1 MFYINDDIFF
11 NLKDV
16 DSNILN
22 SFINYPIVQQRI
34 RYQNEKIIN
43 FDYHY
48 FELMSLMRIQRMMI
62 PENFNSSYFSEKIY
76 SLIEKYYDKFNS
88 YSIDIKIVCSE
99 VITNKKLFP
108 KINSLI
114 KLEQITN
121 LSYNDSLYQV
131 DIYRERLLSNNH
143 FTFIGERNE
152 IINASKVYSYENN
165 FNDVF
170 LIDNEK
176 KVVRSS
182 KGSVFFIYRNKV
194 VTPLNHFRDLNS
206 SIIERLFEKLNKNV
220 DYEFSQESVSLF
232 DVLKANEI
240 FVFDLIGGIYSIK
253 SYKKRKFE
261 VSQTQKIS
269 NLIINSVL
277 DL

>member
-1 MFYINDDIFF
+1 MFYINEEIFF
-11 NLKDV
+11 DYKDV
-16 DSNILN
+16 EFDILN
-22 SFINYPIVQQRI
+22 SFINYPLAQQKI
-34 RYQNEKIIN
+34 RYQNQKIIN
-43 FDYHY
+43 YDYHY

-62 PENFNSSYFSEKIY
+62 PEKFNSSYFSEKIHN
-76 SLIEKYYDKFNS
+76 LIEKYYDKFNS

-114 KLEQITN
+114 KIEQVTN
-121 LSYNDSLYQV
+121 LSYSDNFYEV
-131 DIYRERLLSNNH
+131 DIYRERCISNNH
-143 FTFIGERNE
+143 FTFISGRNE
-152 IINASKVYSYENN
+152 IINSSKVFSYENN

-170 LIDNEK
+170 LIDYEK

-182 KGSVFFIYRNKV
+182 KGSIFLIYGNKV
-194 VTPLNHFRDLNS
+194 ITPLNHFRDLNS
-206 SIIERLFEKLNKNV
+206 TIIERLFEKLDKNFG
-220 DYEFSQESVSLF
+220 YEFSQEPISLF
-232 DVLKANEI
+232 DILKANEI
-240 FVFDLIGGIYSIK
+240 FIFNLIDGIYSVK

-261 VSQTQKIS
+261 VSETQKIY

>member
-1 MFYINDDIFF
+1 MFHINDDIFF
-11 NLKDV
+11 NYNDV
-16 DSNILN
+16 ASDILN
-22 SFINYPIVQQRI
+22 SFINYPLAQQRI
-34 RYQNEKIIN
+34 RYQNQKIIN

-62 PENFNSSYFSEKIY
+62 PENFNSNYFSEKIY
-76 SLIEKYYDKFNS
+76 NLIEKYYDKFNS

-99 VITNKKLFP
+99 VITNKKVFP

-114 KLEQITN
+114 KLEQIKN
-121 LSYNDSLYQV
+121 LSYSDKSYQV
-131 DIYRERLLSNNH
+131 DIYRERFISNNH
-143 FTFIGERNE
+143 FTFIGERDE
-152 IINASKVYSYENN
+152 IINSSMVYSYENK

-194 VTPLNHFRDLNS
+194 VTPLNNFRDLNT
-206 SIIERLFEKLNKNV
+206 SIIERLFEKLNKNTE
-220 DYEFSQESVSLF
+220 YEFSQESVSLF

-240 FVFDLIGGIYSIK
+240 FIFDLVGGIYSVK

-261 VSQTQKIS
+261 VSETQKIHP
-269 NLIINSVL
+269 LIINSVL

>member
-1 MFYINDDIFF
+1 MFYINDDIFL
-11 NLKDV
+11 NYKDV
-16 DSNILN
+16 ESDILN
-22 SFINYPIVQQRI
+22 SFINYPIAQQRI
-34 RYQNEKIIN
+34 RYQNQKIIN

-48 FELMSLMRIQRMMI
+48 FELMKLMRIQRMMI
-62 PENFNSSYFSEKIY
+62 PKNFNSSYFSEKIY
-76 SLIEKYYDKFNS
+76 NLIENYYDKFNS

-121 LSYNDSLYQV
+121 LSYSGNLYKV
-131 DIYRERLLSNNH
+131 DIYRERFISNNH
-143 FTFIGERNE
+143 YTFISERNE
-152 IINASKVYSYENN
+152 IINSSKVFSYENN

-182 KGSVFFIYRNKV
+182 KGSIFFVYRNKV
-194 VTPLNHFRDLNS
+194 VTPLNHFRDSNS
-206 SIIERLFEKLNKNV
+206 SIIERLFEKLNNNI
-220 DYEFSQESVSLF
+220 DYEFYQESVSLF
-232 DVLKANEI
+232 DILKADEI
-240 FVFDLIGGIYSIK
+240 FIFDLIDGIYSVK
-253 SYKKRKFE
+253 SYKKKIFE
-261 VSQTQKIS
+261 VSETQKIYS
-269 NLIINSVL
+269 LIINSVL

>member
-11 NLKDV
+11 NYKDV
-16 DSNILN
+16 ASDILN
-22 SFINYPIVQQRI
+22 SFINYPLAQQRI
-34 RYQNEKIIN
+34 RYQNQKIIN

-62 PENFNSSYFSEKIY
+62 PENFNSNYFSEKIY
-76 SLIEKYYDKFNS
+76 NLIEKYYDKFNS

-99 VITNKKLFP
+99 VITNKKVFP

-114 KLEQITN
+114 KLEQIKN
-121 LSYNDSLYQV
+121 LSYSDKSYQV
-131 DIYRERLLSNNH
+131 DIYRERFISNNH
-143 FTFIGERNE
+143 FTFIGERDE
-152 IINASKVYSYENN
+152 IINSSMVYSYENK

-194 VTPLNHFRDLNS
+194 VTPLNNFRDLNTP
-206 SIIERLFEKLNKNV
+206 IIERLLEKLNKNTE
-220 DYEFSQESVSLF
+220 YEFSQESVSLF

-240 FVFDLIGGIYSIK
+240 FIFDLIGGIYSVK

-261 VSQTQKIS
+261 VSETQKIHP
-269 NLIINSVL
+269 LIINSVL

>member
-11 NLKDV
+11 NYNDV
-16 DSNILN
+16 ASDILN
-22 SFINYPIVQQRI
+22 SFINYPLAQQRI
-34 RYQNEKIIN
+34 RYQNQKIIN

-62 PENFNSSYFSEKIY
+62 PENFNPSYFSEKIY
-76 SLIEKYYDKFNS
+76 NLIEKYYDKFNS

-99 VITNKKLFP
+99 VITNKKVFP

-114 KLEQITN
+114 KLEEIKN
-121 LSYNDSLYQV
+121 LSYSDKSYQV
-131 DIYRERLLSNNH
+131 DIYRERFISNNH

-152 IINASKVYSYENN
+152 IINSSKVYTYENN

-182 KGSVFFIYRNKV
+182 KGSVFFIFRNKV
-194 VTPLNHFRDLNS
+194 VTPLNNFRDLNT
-206 SIIERLFEKLNKNV
+206 SIIERLFEKLNKNTE
-220 DYEFSQESVSLF
+220 YEFSQESVSLF

-240 FVFDLIGGIYSIK
+240 FIFDLVGGIYSVK

-261 VSQTQKIS
+261 VSETQKIHP
-269 NLIINSVL
+269 LIINSVL

>member
-11 NLKDV
+11 NYKDV
-16 DSNILN
+16 ASDILN
-22 SFINYPIVQQRI
+22 SFINYPLAQQRI
-34 RYQNEKIIN
+34 RYQNQKIIN

-62 PENFNSSYFSEKIY
+62 PENFNSNYFSEKIY
-76 SLIEKYYDKFNS
+76 NLIEKYYDKFNS

-99 VITNKKLFP
+99 VITNKKVFP

-114 KLEQITN
+114 KLEEIKN
-121 LSYNDSLYQV
+121 LSYSDKSYQV
-131 DIYRERLLSNNH
+131 DIYRERFISNNH
-143 FTFIGERNE
+143 FTFIGERDE
-152 IINASKVYSYENN
+152 IINSSMVYSYENN

-194 VTPLNHFRDLNS
+194 VTPLNNFRDLNT
-206 SIIERLFEKLNKNV
+206 SIIERLFEKLNKNTE
-220 DYEFSQESVSLF
+220 YEFSQESVSLF

-240 FVFDLIGGIYSIK
+240 FIFDLVGGIYSVK

-261 VSQTQKIS
+261 VSETQKIHP
-269 NLIINSVL
+269 LIINSVL

>member
-11 NLKDV
+11 NYNDV
-16 DSNILN
+16 ASDILN
-22 SFINYPIVQQRI
+22 SFINYPLAQQRI
-34 RYQNEKIIN
+34 RYQNQKIIN

-62 PENFNSSYFSEKIY
+62 PENFNSNYFSEKIY
-76 SLIEKYYDKFNS
+76 NLIEKYYDKFNS

-99 VITNKKLFP
+99 VITNKKVFP

-114 KLEQITN
+114 KIEQIKN
-121 LSYNDSLYQV
+121 LSYSDKSYQV
-131 DIYRERLLSNNH
+131 DIYRERFISNNH
-143 FTFIGERNE
+143 FTFIGERDE
-152 IINASKVYSYENN
+152 IINSSMVYSYENK

-194 VTPLNHFRDLNS
+194 VTPLNNFRDLNT
-206 SIIERLFEKLNKNV
+206 SIIERLFEKLNKNTE
-220 DYEFSQESVSLF
+220 YEFSQESVSLF

-240 FVFDLIGGIYSIK
+240 FIFDLVGGIYSVK

-261 VSQTQKIS
+261 VSETQKIHP
-269 NLIINSVL
+269 LIINSVL

>member
-11 NLKDV
+11 NYNDV
-16 DSNILN
+16 ASDILN
-22 SFINYPIVQQRI
+22 SFINYPLAQQRI
-34 RYQNEKIIN
+34 RYQNQKIIN

-62 PENFNSSYFSEKIY
+62 PENFNSNYFSEKIY
-76 SLIEKYYDKFNS
+76 NLIEKYYDKFNS

-99 VITNKKLFP
+99 VITNKKIFP

-121 LSYNDSLYQV
+121 LSYNDSSYQV
-131 DIYRERLLSNNH
+131 DIYRERFISNNH
-143 FTFIGERNE
+143 FTFISERDE
-152 IINASKVYSYENN
+152 IINSSMVYSYENN

-194 VTPLNHFRDLNS
+194 VTPLNNFRDLNT
-206 SIIERLFEKLNKNV
+206 SIIERLFEKLNKNTE
-220 DYEFSQESVSLF
+220 YEFSQESVSLF
-232 DVLKANEI
+232 DVLKAN
-240 FVFDLIGGIYSIK
+240 
-253 SYKKRKFE
+253 
-261 VSQTQKIS
+261 
-269 NLIINSVL
+269 
-277 DL
+277 

>member
-11 NLKDV
+11 NYNDV
-16 DSNILN
+16 ASDILN
-22 SFINYPIVQQRI
+22 SFINYPLAQQRI
-34 RYQNEKIIN
+34 RYQNQKIIN

-62 PENFNSSYFSEKIY
+62 PENFNSNYFSEKIY
-76 SLIEKYYDKFNS
+76 NLIEKYYDKFNS

-99 VITNKKLFP
+99 VITNKKVFP
-108 KINSLI
+108 RINSLI
-114 KLEQITN
+114 KLEEIKN
-121 LSYNDSLYQV
+121 LSYSDKSYQV
-131 DIYRERLLSNNH
+131 DIYRERFISNNH
-143 FTFIGERNE
+143 FTFIGERDE
-152 IINASKVYSYENN
+152 IINSSMVYSYENN

-182 KGSVFFIYRNKV
+182 KGSVFFVYRNKV
-194 VTPLNHFRDLNS
+194 VTPLNNFRDLNT
-206 SIIERLFEKLNKNV
+206 SIIERLFEKLNKNTE
-220 DYEFSQESVSLF
+220 YEFSQESVSLF

-240 FVFDLIGGIYSIK
+240 FIFDLVGGIYSVK

-261 VSQTQKIS
+261 VSETQKIHP
-269 NLIINSVL
+269 LIINSVL

>member
-11 NLKDV
+11 NYNDV
-16 DSNILN
+16 ASDILN
-22 SFINYPIVQQRI
+22 SFINYPLAQQRI
-34 RYQNEKIIN
+34 RYQNQKIIN

-62 PENFNSSYFSEKIY
+62 PENFNSNYFSEKIY
-76 SLIEKYYDKFNS
+76 NLIEKYYDKFNS

-99 VITNKKLFP
+99 VITNKKVFP

-114 KLEQITN
+114 KLEQIKN
-121 LSYNDSLYQV
+121 LSYSDKSYQV
-131 DIYRERLLSNNH
+131 DIYRERFISNNH
-143 FTFIGERNE
+143 FTFIGERDE
-152 IINASKVYSYENN
+152 IINSSMVYSYENK

-182 KGSVFFIYRNKV
+182 KGSVFFVYRNKV
-194 VTPLNHFRDLNS
+194 VTPLNNFRDLNT
-206 SIIERLFEKLNKNV
+206 SIIERLFEKLNKNTE
-220 DYEFSQESVSLF
+220 YEFSQESVSLF

-240 FVFDLIGGIYSIK
+240 FIFDLVGGIYSVK

-261 VSQTQKIS
+261 VSETQKIHP
-269 NLIINSVL
+269 LIINSVL

>member
-11 NLKDV
+11 NYNDV
-16 DSNILN
+16 ASDILN
-22 SFINYPIVQQRI
+22 SFINYPLAQQRI
-34 RYQNEKIIN
+34 RYQNQKIIN

-62 PENFNSSYFSEKIY
+62 PENFNSNYFSEKIY
-76 SLIEKYYDKFNS
+76 NLIEKYNDKFNS

-99 VITNKKLFP
+99 VITNKKVFP

-114 KLEQITN
+114 KLEQIKN
-121 LSYNDSLYQV
+121 LSYSDKSYQV
-131 DIYRERLLSNNH
+131 DIYRERFISNNH
-143 FTFIGERNE
+143 FTFIGERDE
-152 IINASKVYSYENN
+152 IINSSKVYSYENN

-170 LIDNEK
+170 LIDKEK

-206 SIIERLFEKLNKNV
+206 SIIERLFEKLNKNSN
-220 DYEFSQESVSLF
+220 YEFSQESVSLF

-240 FVFDLIGGIYSIK
+240 FVFDLIDGIYSVK
-253 SYKKRKFE
+253 SYKKRKFKVIE
-261 VSQTQKIS
+261 TQKIYS
-269 NLIINSVL
+269 LIINSIL

>member
-1 MFYINDDIFF
+1 MFYLNDDIFF
-11 NLKDV
+11 DYKDV
-16 DSNILN
+16 ESDILN
-22 SFINYPIVQQRI
+22 SFINYPIAQQKI
-34 RYQNEKIIN
+34 RYQNQKIIN

-62 PENFNSSYFSEKIY
+62 PENFNSNYFSEKIY
-76 SLIEKYYDKFNS
+76 NLIEKYYNKFNS

-114 KLEQITN
+114 KLEQIKN
-121 LSYNDSLYQV
+121 LSYSDKSYQV
-131 DIYRERLLSNNH
+131 DIYRERFISNNH
-143 FTFIGERNE
+143 FTFIGERDE
-152 IINASKVYSYENN
+152 IINSSKVYSYENN

-182 KGSVFFIYRNKV
+182 KGAVFFIYRNKV
-194 VTPLNHFRDLNS
+194 VTPLNNFRDLNT
-206 SIIERLFEKLNKNV
+206 SIIERLFEKLNKNTE
-220 DYEFSQESVSLF
+220 YEFSQESVSLF

-240 FVFDLIGGIYSIK
+240 FIFDLIGGIYSVK

-261 VSQTQKIS
+261 VSETQKIHP
-269 NLIINSVL
+269 LIINSVL

>member
-11 NLKDV
+11 NYNDV
-16 DSNILN
+16 ASDILN
-22 SFINYPIVQQRI
+22 SFINYPLAQQRI
-34 RYQNEKIIN
+34 RYQNQKIIN

-62 PENFNSSYFSEKIY
+62 PENFNSNYFSEKIY
-76 SLIEKYYDKFNS
+76 NLIEKYNDKFNS

-99 VITNKKLFP
+99 VITNKKVFP

-114 KLEQITN
+114 KLEQIKN
-121 LSYNDSLYQV
+121 LSYSDKSYQV
-131 DIYRERLLSNNH
+131 DIYRERFISNNH
-143 FTFIGERNE
+143 FTFIGERDE
-152 IINASKVYSYENN
+152 IINSSMVYSYENK

-194 VTPLNHFRDLNS
+194 VTPLNNFRDLNT
-206 SIIERLFEKLNKNV
+206 SIIERLFEKLNKNTE
-220 DYEFSQESVSLF
+220 YEFSQESVSLF

-240 FVFDLIGGIYSIK
+240 FIFDLVGGIYSVK

-261 VSQTQKIS
+261 VSETQKIHP
-269 NLIINSVL
+269 LIINSVL

>member
-11 NLKDV
+11 NYNDV
-16 DSNILN
+16 ASDILN
-22 SFINYPIVQQRI
+22 SFINYPLAQQRI
-34 RYQNEKIIN
+34 RYQNQKIIN

-62 PENFNSSYFSEKIY
+62 PENFNSNYFSEKIY
-76 SLIEKYYDKFNS
+76 NLIEKYYDKFNS

-99 VITNKKLFP
+99 VITNKKVFP

-114 KLEQITN
+114 KLEQIKN
-121 LSYNDSLYQV
+121 LSYSDKSYQV
-131 DIYRERLLSNNH
+131 DIYRERFISNNH
-143 FTFIGERNE
+143 FTFIGERDE
-152 IINASKVYSYENN
+152 IINSSMVYSYENK

-194 VTPLNHFRDLNS
+194 VTPLNNFRDLNT
-206 SIIERLFEKLNKNV
+206 SIIERLFEKLNKNTE
-220 DYEFSQESVSLF
+220 YEFSQESVSLF

-240 FVFDLIGGIYSIK
+240 FIFDLVGGIYSVK

-261 VSQTQKIS
+261 VSETQKIHP
-269 NLIINSVL
+269 LIINSVL

>member
-11 NLKDV
+11 NYNDV
-16 DSNILN
+16 ASDILN
-22 SFINYPIVQQRI
+22 SFINYPLAQQRI
-34 RYQNEKIIN
+34 RYQNQKIIN

-62 PENFNSSYFSEKIY
+62 PENFNSNYFSEKIY
-76 SLIEKYYDKFNS
+76 NLIEKYYNKFNS

-114 KLEQITN
+114 KLEQIKN
-121 LSYNDSLYQV
+121 LSYSDKSYQV
-131 DIYRERLLSNNH
+131 DIYRERFISNNH
-143 FTFIGERNE
+143 FTFIGERDE
-152 IINASKVYSYENN
+152 IINSSKVYSYENN

-182 KGSVFFIYRNKV
+182 KGAVFFIYRNKV
-194 VTPLNHFRDLNS
+194 VTPLNNFRDLNT
-206 SIIERLFEKLNKNV
+206 SIIERLFEKLNKNTE
-220 DYEFSQESVSLF
+220 YEFSQESVSLF

-240 FVFDLIGGIYSIK
+240 FIFDLIGGIYSVK

-261 VSQTQKIS
+261 VSETQKIHP
-269 NLIINSVL
+269 LIINSVL

>member
-11 NLKDV
+11 NYNDV
-16 DSNILN
+16 ASDILN
-22 SFINYPIVQQRI
+22 SFINYPLAQQRI
-34 RYQNEKIIN
+34 RYQNQKIIN

-62 PENFNSSYFSEKIY
+62 PENFNSNYFSEKIY
-76 SLIEKYYDKFNS
+76 NLIEKYYDKFNS

-99 VITNKKLFP
+99 VITNKKVFP

-114 KLEQITN
+114 KLEQIKN
-121 LSYNDSLYQV
+121 LSYSDKSYQV
-131 DIYRERLLSNNH
+131 DIYRERFISNNH
-143 FTFIGERNE
+143 FTFIVERDE
-152 IINASKVYSYENN
+152 IINSSMVYSYENK

-194 VTPLNHFRDLNS
+194 VTPLNNFRDLNT
-206 SIIERLFEKLNKNV
+206 SIIERLFEKLNKNTE
-220 DYEFSQESVSLF
+220 YEFSQESVSLF

-240 FVFDLIGGIYSIK
+240 FIFDLVGGIYSVK

-261 VSQTQKIS
+261 VSETQKIHP
-269 NLIINSVL
+269 LIINSVL

>member
-11 NLKDV
+11 NYNDV
-16 DSNILN
+16 ASDILN
-22 SFINYPIVQQRI
+22 SFINYPLAQQRI
-34 RYQNEKIIN
+34 RYQNQKIIN

-62 PENFNSSYFSEKIY
+62 PENFNSNYFSEKIY
-76 SLIEKYYDKFNS
+76 NLIEKYNDKFNS

-99 VITNKKLFP
+99 VITNKKVFP

-114 KLEQITN
+114 KLEEIKN
-121 LSYNDSLYQV
+121 LSYSDKSYQV
-131 DIYRERLLSNNH
+131 DIYRERFISNNH
-143 FTFIGERNE
+143 FTFISERDE
-152 IINASKVYSYENN
+152 IINSSMVYSYENN

-182 KGSVFFIYRNKV
+182 KGSVFFVYRNKV
-194 VTPLNHFRDLNS
+194 VTPLNNFRDLNT
-206 SIIERLFEKLNKNV
+206 SIIERLFEKLNKNTE
-220 DYEFSQESVSLF
+220 YEFSQESVSLF

-240 FVFDLIGGIYSIK
+240 FIFDLVGGIYSVK

-261 VSQTQKIS
+261 VSETQKIHP
-269 NLIINSVL
+269 LIINSVL

>member
-11 NLKDV
+11 NYNDV
-16 DSNILN
+16 ASDILN
-22 SFINYPIVQQRI
+22 SFINYPLAQQRI
-34 RYQNEKIIN
+34 RYQNQKIIN

-62 PENFNSSYFSEKIY
+62 PENFNSNYFSEKIY
-76 SLIEKYYDKFNS
+76 NLIEKYYDKFNS

-99 VITNKKLFP
+99 VITNKKVFP

-114 KLEQITN
+114 KLEEIKN
-121 LSYNDSLYQV
+121 LSYSDKSYQV
-131 DIYRERLLSNNH
+131 DIYRERFISNNH
-143 FTFIGERNE
+143 FTFIGERDE
-152 IINASKVYSYENN
+152 IINSSMVYSYENK

-194 VTPLNHFRDLNS
+194 VTPLNNFRDLNT
-206 SIIERLFEKLNKNV
+206 SIIERLFEKLNKNTE
-220 DYEFSQESVSLF
+220 YEFSQESVSLF

-240 FVFDLIGGIYSIK
+240 FIFDLVGGIYSVK

-261 VSQTQKIS
+261 VSETQKIHP
-269 NLIINSVL
+269 LIINSVL

>member
-11 NLKDV
+11 NYKDV
-16 DSNILN
+16 DSDILN
-22 SFINYPIVQQRI
+22 SFINYPLAQQRI
-34 RYQNEKIIN
+34 RYQNQKIIN

-62 PENFNSSYFSEKIY
+62 PENFNSNYFSEKIY
-76 SLIEKYYDKFNS
+76 NLIEKYYDKFNS

-99 VITNKKLFP
+99 VITNKKVFP

-114 KLEQITN
+114 KLEQIKN
-121 LSYNDSLYQV
+121 LSYSDKSYQV
-131 DIYRERLLSNNH
+131 DIYRERFISNNH
-143 FTFIGERNE
+143 FTFISERDE
-152 IINASKVYSYENN
+152 IINSSMVYSYENN

-194 VTPLNHFRDLNS
+194 VTPLNNFRDLNT
-206 SIIERLFEKLNKNV
+206 SIIERLFEKLNKNTE
-220 DYEFSQESVSLF
+220 YEFSQESVSLF

-240 FVFDLIGGIYSIK
+240 FIFDLVGGIYSVK

-261 VSQTQKIS
+261 VSETQKIHP
-269 NLIINSVL
+269 LIINSVL